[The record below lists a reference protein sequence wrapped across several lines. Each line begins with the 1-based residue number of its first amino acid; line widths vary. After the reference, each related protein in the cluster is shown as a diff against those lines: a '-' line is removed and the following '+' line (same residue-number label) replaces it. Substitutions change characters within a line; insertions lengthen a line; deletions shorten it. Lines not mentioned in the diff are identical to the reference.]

1 MFLCNYI
8 GESDMQQKTT
18 MVDSV
23 SKELTVTLCENI
35 FIQRS
40 ISKYKLIYFL
50 YEFFFTIMWKL
61 LVILG
66 FHGST
71 SRSYAYE
78 RLRV

>member
-50 YEFFFTIMWKL
+50 YEFFFTIM
-61 LVILG
+61 
-66 FHGST
+66 
-71 SRSYAYE
+71 
-78 RLRV
+78 